1 MRNPFKKEK
10 KRSEQKGER
19 QELGRDKEGV
29 VLIEGLVGAQC
40 DSGEQG
46 VEQIGLD
53 GLEAAGHGGTSSS
66 ALPWESEV

>member
-19 QELGRDKEGV
+19 QELRRAKEGV

-40 DSGEQG
+40 DSEERG
-46 VEQIGLD
+46 VE
-53 GLEAAGHGGTSSS
+53 
-66 ALPWESEV
+66 